1 MRDVGDVHADAPE
14 QTALVFHLFDG
25 ERVIKIPCIIRIDS
39 ENETLA
45 QVAIARRERPDL
57 INRSAACLRE
67 RSVGERRL
75 KLMAGYDGINPLVEP
90 IDMLEHFLDMP
101 RRRGIAGGKLRDA
114 NADDRAVFHIGRFG
128 ELGEDV
134 VGNMRVERHDDAERL
149 GGLEPADNDLMGA
162 LGHRDNAR
170 GGLMAVPSAA
180 KAFMRAALRGIRR
193 QRGNL
198 DQIAVE
204 GAAELGVR
212 NEELAF

>member
-1 MRDVGDVHADAPE
+1 
-14 QTALVFHLFDG
+14 
-25 ERVIKIPCIIRIDS
+25 
-39 ENETLA
+39 
-45 QVAIARRERPDL
+45 
-57 INRSAACLRE
+57 
-67 RSVGERRL
+67 
-75 KLMAGYDGINPLVEP
+75 
-90 IDMLEHFLDMP
+90 MLEHFLDMP
-101 RRRGIAGGKLRDA
+101 RHRGIAGGKLRDA
-114 NADDRAVFHIGRFG
+114 NSNDRAVFHIGRFG

-149 GGLEPADNDLMGA
+149 GRLEPADNDLMGA
-162 LGHRDNAR
+162 LDHRDNAR

-180 KAFMRAALRGIRR
+180 KAFMRAALRGSRR

>member
-14 QTALVFHLFDG
+14 QTALVFHLLDG
-25 ERVIKIPCIIRIDS
+25 ERVIKIPCIIRVDS

-75 KLMAGYDGINPLVEP
+75 ELMASYDGIHPLVEP

-101 RRRGIAGGKLRDA
+101 RRRGIAGGKLSDA

-134 VGNMRVERHDDAERL
+134 VGNVRVERHDDAERL

-162 LGHRDNAR
+162 LDHRDNAR
-170 GGLMAVPSAA
+170 GRLMGVPSAV